1 MGVEVAIGQVPKFVG
16 IKIRKNLAEILEILN
31 CYANLR
37 NNGRTFIYK
46 IQKIQKRARNS
57 ARYHFGDENTRL
69 LSLLQAVAV
78 AVGFDRLR

>member
-1 MGVEVAIGQVPKFVG
+1 MGVEVAIGQVPKVVG
-16 IKIRKNLAEILEILN
+16 IEIRKNLAEILAILN

-37 NNGRTFIYK
+37 VKGRTSIYK

-57 ARYHFGDENTRL
+57 ARYHFGDEHTKL

-78 AVGFDRLR
+78 GFDRLR